1 MSVKPV
7 RGNKSKE
14 TDSFDFPV
22 IDNYLKKMGAIDMNS
37 MISYSETPVMMHTI
51 DDQGKIIR
59 VNEYWLRHLGYDRD
73 EVVGKKVTDFLVNG
87 IPETQKKKSQP
98 QLIDLLSCN
107 ELPLCFRHKNGRH
120 VDVLYSSVI
129 DKSDD
134 GKPFQSYAVLIDVTS
149 FKRTTLVQE
158 ALYKISQAAH
168 TVHNLD
174 ELYYLIHTIVADLMP
189 ARNLYIALIEP
200 SDNLIHF
207 VYWVDEF
214 DPIPEPRSQG
224 GRGLTDYVL
233 RTGKPLLIS
242 GENSFDELVQT
253 GEVDSFG
260 SPSIDWLGM
269 PLLVSNSIIGVIV
282 VQSYDQGVR
291 YTEEHKDILEFV
303 SEQIASAID
312 AKRAEEALRQS
323 EQKYRSIV
331 NNMDDGVL
339 LLDEKAKIVEWNKGM
354 EAITRIPR
362 DEVIGKDVIEFHQM
376 VLPKTAEKYEDPEEF
391 NKFIKEMLEKGEIS
405 DSGNLKQSG
414 KYFEGEIVNRLGETR
429 MVQIT
434 YSPIKT
440 DTGFQVLCL
449 TNDMTERKK
458 AELALIESETRYALA
473 VQGANDGIWDW
484 NLQTNTIYYSPR
496 WKAMLGFNDDEIGD
510 SPDEWFG
517 RIHPEDIESV
527 NADIKNHLEGHTSH
541 FANEHR
547 IFHRDGFY
555 RWVLARGNAN
565 WDSKTGTRRMA
576 GSLSDVTARKVTEE
590 RLLHDAL
597 HDPLTGLHNRIYF
610 MDQLLRAIDRSHRRS
625 NYQAAVL
632 YLDLDRFKIVNDSLG
647 HAIGDSMLLSIADRL
662 QSSLRTGDT
671 LARLGGDEFAILL
684 DDIEGIQDAIRVAER
699 LQQSLELPFNLF
711 GHEVFTTASIGIAQ
725 TSTGYERAEDMLRDA
740 DTALYR
746 AKAAGRARYA
756 LFDTEMHAQN
766 LELLQLEAELRRAV
780 EREEFVLYFQPVVNL
795 KSGVISSFEALIRWQ
810 HPVRGLV
817 FPHEFIPLAEETG
830 LIMPIGEWV
839 LRQACK
845 QAKLWAESGYE
856 NVPIAVNLSARQLQ
870 DPKLPELVQ
879 SIMKEVGVPS
889 ELIHLEIT
897 ESAAMQDIAVTVRA
911 LETLHSVG
919 LQFSIDDFGTSY
931 SSLSYLQRFPV
942 TRLKIDQ
949 SFIWDIHEATD
960 ESGIITAIIAMGHIL
975 NLSVTAEGVETM
987 RQLEFLQSKG
997 CDDVQGF
1004 LISSAISEEEA
1015 SKLLANRHM
1024 LLPSTK

>member
-1 MSVKPV
+1 MSMKPV
-7 RGNKSKE
+7 KRNKSSQDE
-14 TDSFDFPV
+14 PTHPDVTQRMHRTGD
-22 IDNYLKKMGAIDMNS
+22 IDLNTMINYSHA
-37 MISYSETPVMMHTI
+37 PVMMHTI
-51 DDQGKIIR
+51 DNNGRIIR
-59 VNEYWLRHLGYDRD
+59 VNDYWKEHLGYQQ
-73 EVVGKKVTDFLVNG
+73 EEILGKNIAEFLVDG
-87 IPETQKKKSQP
+87 IPETEKKKNHP
-98 QLIDLLSCN
+98 ELCDLLSCN
-107 ELPLCFRHKNGRH
+107 DIPLCFQHKNGKH
-120 VDVLYSSVI
+120 IDVLYSSVA
-129 DKSDD
+129 DKSEE
-134 GKPFQSYAVLIDVTS
+134 GKPFYSYAVLIDVSSFNRTS
-149 FKRTTLVQE
+149 LVQE

-168 TVHNLD
+168 SVRNLS
-174 ELYYLIHTIVADLMP
+174 ELYFFIHSIVADLMP

-214 DPIPEPRSQG
+214 DPMPGPRQQG
-224 GRGLTDYVL
+224 GTGLTDYVL
-233 RTGKPLLIS
+233 RTGKSLLIS
-242 GENSFDELVQT
+242 GENSFEELVQT

-269 PLLVSNSIIGVIV
+269 PLLVSNAIIGVMV
-282 VQSYDQGVR
+282 VQSYNTGVR

-303 SEQIASAID
+303 SEQIASAIV
-312 AKRAEEALRQS
+312 AKRADEAIRKS

-331 NNMDDGVL
+331 SNMEDGVL
-339 LLDEKAKIVEWNKGM
+339 LIDEKGIIAEWNKGM
-354 EAITRIPR
+354 ESITRIPR
-362 DEVIGKDVIEFHQM
+362 DDFIGKNASQFHQM
-376 VLPKTAEKYEDPEEF
+376 ILPQSSERFKDPGIFDRMIRELLETGETRNGEHF
-391 NKFIKEMLEKGEIS
+391 TQFGKFI
-405 DSGNLKQSG
+405 
-414 KYFEGEIVNRLGETR
+414 EGDIVDRLGEIR
-429 MVQIT
+429 SLQIT

-440 DTGFQVLCL
+440 DQGFQILCL
-449 TNDMTERKK
+449 ARDTTERKR
-458 AELALIESETRYALA
+458 AELALVESETRYALA

-517 RIHPEDIESV
+517 RIHPEDIEGV

-597 HDPLTGLHNRIYF
+597 HDPLTGLHNRIFF
-610 MDQLLRAIDRSHRRS
+610 MDQLLRAIDRSHRRN

-647 HAIGDSMLLSIADRL
+647 HAIGDSMLISIAERL
-662 QSSLRTGDT
+662 QTSLRTGDT

-684 DDIEGIQDAIRVAER
+684 DDIVGIQDATRVAER

-711 GHEVFTTASIGIAQ
+711 GHEVFATASIGIAQ

-766 LELLQLEAELRRAV
+766 LELLQLEAELRRAT

-795 KSGVISSFEALIRWQ
+795 RSGIISSFEALIRWQ
-810 HPVRGLV
+810 HPMRGLV

-830 LIMPIGEWV
+830 LILPIGEWV

-845 QAKLWAESGYE
+845 QAKTWVDTGYQ
-856 NVPIAVNLSARQLQ
+856 NIPIAVNLSARQLQ

-879 SIMKEVGVPS
+879 SIMQEVGVPS
-889 ELIHLEIT
+889 NLIHLEIT
-897 ESAAMQDIAVTVRA
+897 ESAAMQDITVTIRA
-911 LETLHSVG
+911 LETLHAVG

-1004 LISSAISEEEA
+1004 LISSAVSEDEA
-1015 SKLLANRHM
+1015 SKLLAKRQK
-1024 LLPSTK
+1024 LLPSSK